1 MFTYAPGVYN
11 PPNGFYT
18 QLDVYLNES
27 EMRQLIGKNGC
38 NFKYLTNMMQLQY
51 IWWNKKS
58 NIIEIWGKTYDLIA
72 AKSYIQKYIN
82 NFSFAPPLQRS
93 NAATQQQLVF
103 MTRHLS

>member
-38 NFKYLTNMMQLQY
+38 NFKYLTNMMELQY

-58 NIIEIWGKTYDLIA
+58 NVIELWGRNYDLIT
-72 AKSYIQKYIN
+72 AKSYIQKYIE
-82 NFSFAPPLQRS
+82 NFKFAVPIKRC
-93 NAATQQQLVF
+93 NAVTPEELNVITGF
-103 MTRHLS
+103 IL